1 MTSDPSRWR
10 TTSIP
15 LRALISKKIGNLL
28 MAGRCISSAY
38 VAQGALRVIG
48 TSFATG
54 QAAGLA
60 AVETARTE
68 GRSISE
74 NQESE
79 VAAKI
84 RSVLE
89 TGL

>member
-1 MTSDPSRWR
+1 
-10 TTSIP
+10 
-15 LRALISKKIGNLL
+15 

-48 TSFATG
+48 TSLAIG

-60 AVETARTE
+60 AVETARSE
-68 GRSISE
+68 EQSIPE
-74 NQESE
+74 NQEAE

-89 TGL
+89 IGL